1 MIKKELFDVFNG
13 NEVYRYTVTDKIS
26 VSLIDFGARIVDIV
40 VPDRNGCSID
50 VSLNMKSVIDIIDG
64 LSVN

>member
-1 MIKKELFDVFNG
+1 MIKQELFDVFNG
-13 NEVYRYTVTDKIS
+13 NEVYKYTVTDKIS

-40 VPDRNGCSID
+40 VPDRNGYHVD